1 MTLTLAPCGN
11 FCSYDIFRQTKK
23 KQGENFVVSEKRCI
37 FAKNLRNMMA
47 KLYLDPKADL
57 TFKRVFGE
65 HSDLVISLLNALLP
79 FQTKEEEIQSV
90 EYLIPE
96 MVPDNPP
103 NMRPM
108 RFSLSA
114 SSLHLAK
121 ICFLSI
127 VLTCVNV
134 LTSAATTLAELQAQN
149 ELLQVRS
156 KVNFLS
162 LCVVISVMMIF
173 FIWGLRVRHRQ
184 GMMLLE
190 RKNRALQ
197 RTNRLVEEARDEAE
211 RQSKK
216 KTVYTQ
222 NLAHEIRTPLNQ
234 MYGFVQLLA
243 DESMPLDDEQRREVI
258 QGIHEGCEQL
268 TRVVLEI
275 DTVAAKLDEMDSLM
289 KVESV
294 LK

>member
-1 MTLTLAPCGN
+1 MCK
-11 FCSYDIFRQTKK
+11 CVDIRGHHLGRIASTERTVASEVE
-23 KQGENFVVSEKRCI
+23 GEF
-37 FAKNLRNMMA
+37 
-47 KLYLDPKADL
+47 P
-57 TFKRVFGE
+57 
-65 HSDLVISLLNALLP
+65 LP
-79 FQTKEEEIQSV
+79 
-90 EYLIPE
+90 
-96 MVPDNPP
+96 
-103 NMRPM
+103 
-108 RFSLSA
+108 
-114 SSLHLAK
+114 
-121 ICFLSI
+121 
-127 VLTCVNV
+127 
-134 LTSAATTLAELQAQN
+134 
-149 ELLQVRS
+149 
-156 KVNFLS
+156 
-162 LCVVISVMMIF
+162 LCCYQRDDDF

-211 RQSKK
+211 RLSKK

>member
-1 MTLTLAPCGN
+1 MTRICLLTM
-11 FCSYDIFRQTKK
+11 
-23 KQGENFVVSEKRCI
+23 V
-37 FAKNLRNMMA
+37 
-47 KLYLDPKADL
+47 
-57 TFKRVFGE
+57 
-65 HSDLVISLLNALLP
+65 LLCVNALAV
-79 FQTKEEEIQSV
+79 T
-90 EYLIPE
+90 
-96 MVPDNPP
+96 
-103 NMRPM
+103 
-108 RFSLSA
+108 
-114 SSLHLAK
+114 
-121 ICFLSI
+121 
-127 VLTCVNV
+127 
-134 LTSAATTLAELQAQN
+134 ATTVAELQAQN

-162 LCVVISVMMIF
+162 LCVVICVMMIF
-173 FIWGLRVRHRQ
+173 FIWGMRARHRK

-190 RKNRALQ
+190 RKNQALQ
-197 RTNRLVEEARDEAE
+197 RTNRLVEEARDEAQ

-268 TRVVLEI
+268 TRVVHEI
-275 DTVAAKLDEMDSLM
+275 DAVAAKLDEMDSLM

-294 LK
+294 LKQP

>member
-1 MTLTLAPCGN
+1 
-11 FCSYDIFRQTKK
+11 
-23 KQGENFVVSEKRCI
+23 
-37 FAKNLRNMMA
+37 
-47 KLYLDPKADL
+47 
-57 TFKRVFGE
+57 
-65 HSDLVISLLNALLP
+65 
-79 FQTKEEEIQSV
+79 
-90 EYLIPE
+90 
-96 MVPDNPP
+96 
-103 NMRPM
+103 MRPM

-114 SSLHLAK
+114 STLHLAK

-134 LTSAATTLAELQAQN
+134 LTSAASTLEELQAQN

-211 RQSKK
+211 RQSRK

-268 TRVVLEI
+268 TRVVHEI

>member
-1 MTLTLAPCGN
+1 M
-11 FCSYDIFRQTKK
+11 I
-23 KQGENFVVSEKRCI
+23 
-37 FAKNLRNMMA
+37 
-47 KLYLDPKADL
+47 
-57 TFKRVFGE
+57 
-65 HSDLVISLLNALLP
+65 LP
-79 FQTKEEEIQSV
+79 P
-90 EYLIPE
+90 LP
-96 MVPDNPP
+96 
-103 NMRPM
+103 
-108 RFSLSA
+108 A
-114 SSLHLAK
+114 SSFHLVK

-162 LCVVISVMMIF
+162 LCVVICVMMIF

-190 RKNRALQ
+190 RKNRALL

-258 QGIHEGCEQL
+258 QSIHEGCEQL
-268 TRVVLEI
+268 TRVVHEI

>member
-1 MTLTLAPCGN
+1 MSPIKIPLPTSCHRMTRICLLTM
-11 FCSYDIFRQTKK
+11 
-23 KQGENFVVSEKRCI
+23 V
-37 FAKNLRNMMA
+37 
-47 KLYLDPKADL
+47 
-57 TFKRVFGE
+57 
-65 HSDLVISLLNALLP
+65 LLCVNALAV
-79 FQTKEEEIQSV
+79 T
-90 EYLIPE
+90 
-96 MVPDNPP
+96 
-103 NMRPM
+103 
-108 RFSLSA
+108 
-114 SSLHLAK
+114 
-121 ICFLSI
+121 
-127 VLTCVNV
+127 
-134 LTSAATTLAELQAQN
+134 ATTVAELQAQN

-162 LCVVISVMMIF
+162 LCVVICVMMIF
-173 FIWGLRVRHRQ
+173 FIWGMRARHRK

-190 RKNRALQ
+190 RKNQALQ
-197 RTNRLVEEARDEAE
+197 RTNRLVEEARDEAQ

-258 QGIHEGCEQL
+258 HAIHEGCEQL
-268 TRVVLEI
+268 TRVVQEI

-294 LK
+294 LKQP

>member
-1 MTLTLAPCGN
+1 MC
-11 FCSYDIFRQTKK
+11 K
-23 KQGENFVVSEKRCI
+23 
-37 FAKNLRNMMA
+37 
-47 KLYLDPKADL
+47 
-57 TFKRVFGE
+57 
-65 HSDLVISLLNALLP
+65 
-79 FQTKEEEIQSV
+79 
-90 EYLIPE
+90 
-96 MVPDNPP
+96 
-103 NMRPM
+103 
-108 RFSLSA
+108 
-114 SSLHLAK
+114 
-121 ICFLSI
+121 
-127 VLTCVNV
+127 

-211 RQSKK
+211 RLSKK

-268 TRVVLEI
+268 TRVVHEI
-275 DTVAAKLDEMDSLM
+275 DAVAAKLDEMDSLM

>member
-1 MTLTLAPCGN
+1 MSPIKIPLPTSCHRMTRICLLTM
-11 FCSYDIFRQTKK
+11 
-23 KQGENFVVSEKRCI
+23 V
-37 FAKNLRNMMA
+37 
-47 KLYLDPKADL
+47 
-57 TFKRVFGE
+57 
-65 HSDLVISLLNALLP
+65 LLCVNALAV
-79 FQTKEEEIQSV
+79 T
-90 EYLIPE
+90 
-96 MVPDNPP
+96 
-103 NMRPM
+103 
-108 RFSLSA
+108 
-114 SSLHLAK
+114 
-121 ICFLSI
+121 
-127 VLTCVNV
+127 
-134 LTSAATTLAELQAQN
+134 ATTVAELQAQN

-162 LCVVISVMMIF
+162 LCVVICVMMIF
-173 FIWGLRVRHRQ
+173 FIWGMRVRHRK

-190 RKNRALQ
+190 RKNQALQ
-197 RTNRLVEEARDEAE
+197 RTNRLVEEARDEAQ

-258 QGIHEGCEQL
+258 HAIYEGCEQL
-268 TRVVLEI
+268 TRVVQEI

-294 LK
+294 LKQP

>member
-1 MTLTLAPCGN
+1 MSPIKIPLPTSCHRMTRICLLTM
-11 FCSYDIFRQTKK
+11 
-23 KQGENFVVSEKRCI
+23 V
-37 FAKNLRNMMA
+37 
-47 KLYLDPKADL
+47 
-57 TFKRVFGE
+57 
-65 HSDLVISLLNALLP
+65 LLCVNALAV
-79 FQTKEEEIQSV
+79 T
-90 EYLIPE
+90 
-96 MVPDNPP
+96 
-103 NMRPM
+103 
-108 RFSLSA
+108 
-114 SSLHLAK
+114 
-121 ICFLSI
+121 
-127 VLTCVNV
+127 
-134 LTSAATTLAELQAQN
+134 ATTVAELQAQN

-162 LCVVISVMMIF
+162 LCVVICVMMIF
-173 FIWGLRVRHRQ
+173 FIWGMRARHRK

-190 RKNRALQ
+190 RKNQALQ
-197 RTNRLVEEARDEAE
+197 RTNRLVEEARDEAQ

-258 QGIHEGCEQL
+258 HAIHEGCEQL
-268 TRVVLEI
+268 TRVVQEI

-294 LK
+294 LKQT

>member
-1 MTLTLAPCGN
+1 MSPIKIPLPTSCHRMTRICLLT
-11 FCSYDIFRQTKK
+11 
-23 KQGENFVVSEKRCI
+23 
-37 FAKNLRNMMA
+37 M
-47 KLYLDPKADL
+47 
-57 TFKRVFGE
+57 
-65 HSDLVISLLNALLP
+65 LLLCVNALAV
-79 FQTKEEEIQSV
+79 T
-90 EYLIPE
+90 
-96 MVPDNPP
+96 
-103 NMRPM
+103 
-108 RFSLSA
+108 
-114 SSLHLAK
+114 
-121 ICFLSI
+121 
-127 VLTCVNV
+127 
-134 LTSAATTLAELQAQN
+134 ATTVAELQAQN

-162 LCVVISVMMIF
+162 LCVVICVMMIF
-173 FIWGLRVRHRQ
+173 FIWGMRARHRK

-190 RKNRALQ
+190 RKNQALQ
-197 RTNRLVEEARDEAE
+197 RTNRLVEEARDEAQ

-258 QGIHEGCEQL
+258 HAIHEGCEQL
-268 TRVVLEI
+268 TRVVQEI

-294 LK
+294 LKQP

>member
-1 MTLTLAPCGN
+1 MCK
-11 FCSYDIFRQTKK
+11 CVDIRGHHLGRIASTERTVASEVE
-23 KQGENFVVSEKRCI
+23 GEF
-37 FAKNLRNMMA
+37 
-47 KLYLDPKADL
+47 P
-57 TFKRVFGE
+57 
-65 HSDLVISLLNALLP
+65 LP
-79 FQTKEEEIQSV
+79 
-90 EYLIPE
+90 
-96 MVPDNPP
+96 
-103 NMRPM
+103 
-108 RFSLSA
+108 
-114 SSLHLAK
+114 
-121 ICFLSI
+121 
-127 VLTCVNV
+127 
-134 LTSAATTLAELQAQN
+134 
-149 ELLQVRS
+149 
-156 KVNFLS
+156 
-162 LCVVISVMMIF
+162 LCCYQRDDDF

-211 RQSKK
+211 RLSKK

-268 TRVVLEI
+268 TRVVHEI

>member
-1 MTLTLAPCGN
+1 MSPIKIPLPTSCHRMTRICLLTM
-11 FCSYDIFRQTKK
+11 
-23 KQGENFVVSEKRCI
+23 V
-37 FAKNLRNMMA
+37 
-47 KLYLDPKADL
+47 
-57 TFKRVFGE
+57 
-65 HSDLVISLLNALLP
+65 LLCVNALAV
-79 FQTKEEEIQSV
+79 T
-90 EYLIPE
+90 
-96 MVPDNPP
+96 
-103 NMRPM
+103 
-108 RFSLSA
+108 
-114 SSLHLAK
+114 
-121 ICFLSI
+121 
-127 VLTCVNV
+127 
-134 LTSAATTLAELQAQN
+134 ATTVAELQAQN

-162 LCVVISVMMIF
+162 LCVVICVMMIF
-173 FIWGLRVRHRQ
+173 FIWGMRARHRK

-190 RKNRALQ
+190 RKNQALQ
-197 RTNRLVEEARDEAE
+197 RTNRLVEEARDEAQ

-243 DESMPLDDEQRREVI
+243 DESMQLDDEQRREVI
-258 QGIHEGCEQL
+258 HAIHEGCEQL
-268 TRVVLEI
+268 TRVVQEI

>member
-1 MTLTLAPCGN
+1 MSPIKIPLPTSCHRMTRICLLTM
-11 FCSYDIFRQTKK
+11 
-23 KQGENFVVSEKRCI
+23 V
-37 FAKNLRNMMA
+37 
-47 KLYLDPKADL
+47 
-57 TFKRVFGE
+57 
-65 HSDLVISLLNALLP
+65 LLCVNALAV
-79 FQTKEEEIQSV
+79 T
-90 EYLIPE
+90 
-96 MVPDNPP
+96 
-103 NMRPM
+103 
-108 RFSLSA
+108 
-114 SSLHLAK
+114 
-121 ICFLSI
+121 
-127 VLTCVNV
+127 
-134 LTSAATTLAELQAQN
+134 ATTVAELQAQN

-162 LCVVISVMMIF
+162 LCVVICVMMIF
-173 FIWGLRVRHRQ
+173 FIWGMRARHRK

-190 RKNRALQ
+190 RKNQALQ
-197 RTNRLVEEARDEAE
+197 RTNRLVEEARDEAQ

-258 QGIHEGCEQL
+258 HAIHEGCEQL
-268 TRVVLEI
+268 TRVVQEI

>member
-1 MTLTLAPCGN
+1 MIYETH
-11 FCSYDIFRQTKK
+11 DIT
-23 KQGENFVVSEKRCI
+23 
-37 FAKNLRNMMA
+37 
-47 KLYLDPKADL
+47 
-57 TFKRVFGE
+57 
-65 HSDLVISLLNALLP
+65 
-79 FQTKEEEIQSV
+79 
-90 EYLIPE
+90 
-96 MVPDNPP
+96 PP
-103 NMRPM
+103 
-108 RFSLSA
+108 
-114 SSLHLAK
+114 SSFHLAK

-134 LTSAATTLAELQAQN
+134 LTSAASTLEELQAQN

-162 LCVVISVMMIF
+162 LCVVIGVMMIF

-184 GMMLLE
+184 AMMLLE
-190 RKNRALQ
+190 RKNRALL

-258 QGIHEGCEQL
+258 QSIHEGCEQL
-268 TRVVLEI
+268 TRVVHEI